1 MCGIVGYIGSRDA
14 YPILIEG
21 LKRLEYRGYDSAG
34 VALINDGG
42 AMNIYKE
49 KGKVSNL
56 EALASQRD
64 TSGHIGIAHTRWATH
79 GEPSAV
85 NAHPHVSQ
93 NGRLALVHNGII
105 ENYASLKEYL
115 AGKGYTFKSSTD
127 TEVLVQLIQFMQD
140 EYGKDLEGA
149 VVMALRR
156 VIGAYAIAVI
166 DNEHP
171 DKIVAA
177 KKSSPLAIG
186 VGEGDKEFFIASD
199 ALPIVP
205 YTNQMVYLN
214 DNEVALLRVG
224 HKIEIR
230 NLDNKEISHDVKEV
244 DINLESLEKGGFDHF
259 MLKEIY
265 DQPRCMADCMRGRLL
280 PGEKRI
286 VLSTLNLHRDEL
298 VNAQRFIIVACGTS
312 WHAGLIGKQLIE
324 QWAKV
329 PVEVEY
335 ASEFRY
341 RNPVIM
347 PGDVVIAISQSGE
360 TADTLAAFQLAKEN
374 NALCFGIVNA
384 VGSSIARASDTG
396 IYIHVGPEI
405 GVASTKAF
413 TGQVTVLTLFAL
425 ALGHE
430 RGTITQEE
438 YETTITELGEIP
450 EKIKAVLKDDG
461 KIKEIARALTYAE
474 NALYM
479 GRGFNYPVALEGAL
493 KLKEISYIHAE
504 GYPAAEMKHGPIA
517 LIDEDMPVV
526 FVATHHQLYKKILS
540 NIEEVKARNGR
551 IIAIVTEGDEAVSK
565 IAEAAI
571 AVPPTLATLA
581 PLLSVI
587 PLQLI
592 AYHVAVE
599 KGLNVDQPR
608 NLAKSVTVE

>member
-1 MCGIVGYIGSRDA
+1 MCGIVGYIGSRKA

-34 VALINDGG
+34 VALVSDDGN
-42 AMNIYKE
+42 MNVYKE

-56 EALASQRD
+56 EAIASQRD

-105 ENYASLKEYL
+105 ENYTSLKEFL
-115 AGKGYTFKSSTD
+115 TNKGYTFKSCTD
-127 TEVLVQLIQFMQD
+127 TEVLVQLIEFMQD

-166 DNEHP
+166 DHNCP
-171 DKIVAA
+171 DKIVVA
-177 KKSSPLAIG
+177 KKSSPLVIG
-186 VGEGDKEFFIASD
+186 IGDNNSEFFIASD
-199 ALPIVP
+199 ALPIVA
-205 YTNQMVYLN
+205 YTKQMVYLN
-214 DNEVALLRVG
+214 DNEVALLKTG
-224 HKIEIR
+224 QKIEIR
-230 NLDNKEISHDVKEV
+230 NLDNKEINLDIKEV
-244 DINLESLEKGGFDHF
+244 DINLETLEKGGFDHF

-265 DQPRCMADCMRGRLL
+265 DQPRCIADCMRGRLL
-280 PGEKRI
+280 LKEKRI
-286 VLSTLNLHRDEL
+286 VLSTINLHRNEL
-298 VNAQRFIIVACGTS
+298 INANRFIIVACGTS

-324 QWAKV
+324 QWAHI

-341 RNPVIM
+341 RNPVIQ

-360 TADTLAAFQLAKEN
+360 TADTLAAFQLAKECH
-374 NALCFGIVNA
+374 ALCFGIVNV

-430 RGTITQEE
+430 RGEISQKE
-438 YETTITELGEIP
+438 YEDTIEELGCIP
-450 EKIKAVLKDDG
+450 DKIKKVLESND
-461 KIKEIARALTYAE
+461 KIKEIARTLTYAE

-517 LIDEDMPVV
+517 LIDEDMPVI

-540 NIEEVKARNGR
+540 NIEEVTARNGR
-551 IIAIVTEGDEAVSK
+551 ILSIVTEGDVAVKDISEAC
-565 IAEAAI
+565 IE
-571 AVPPTLATLA
+571 VPPTFAPLA